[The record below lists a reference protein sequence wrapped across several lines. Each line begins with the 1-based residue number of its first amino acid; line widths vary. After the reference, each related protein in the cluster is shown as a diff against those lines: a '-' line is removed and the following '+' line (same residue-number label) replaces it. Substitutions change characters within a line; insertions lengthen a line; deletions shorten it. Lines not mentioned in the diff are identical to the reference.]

1 MSNLS
6 SSHLTPVA
14 TSGSPALAF
23 YEHSVVAS
31 QLWNRPELSSRDRSI
46 ITVAALISRHQVS
59 VLKSQFQLALDNGV
73 SAAEISEM
81 IAHLAFY
88 AGFGCAPA
96 AAVVA
101 AQVFEQ
107 RAIQTSDLPGAKIT
121 PLPVDDAA
129 EAQRAEQVSRN
140 FATVSAG
147 LVKFTT
153 DAVFNDL
160 WLRPDLA
167 PRDRSLVTVSALVAN
182 SQVAQIPFHLNK
194 AMDNGV
200 TEQQAGE
207 ALTQLAFY
215 AGWPNAFSALPV
227 FKQVLESRLS

>member
-1 MSNLS
+1 MNNLS

-31 QLWNRPELSSRDRSI
+31 QLWNRPELSPRDRSI

-59 VLKSQFQLALDNGV
+59 ALKSQFQLALDNGV

-88 AGFGCAPA
+88 AGFGCA
-96 AAVVA
+96 AVAA

-107 RAIQTSDLPGAKIT
+107 RALPASYLPGAKIT
-121 PLPVDDAA
+121 PLPVDEDA

-153 DAVFNDL
+153 DTVFNDL

-167 PRDRSLVTVSALVAN
+167 PRDRSLITVSALVAN
-182 SQVAQIPFHLNK
+182 GQVAQIPFHLNK